1 MLAQALRPGR
11 TDKLD
16 EFLVGGVADAC
27 DGAEMPE
34 QRLDCAGADTG
45 DAFEFASEKVVAAF
59 LAVEGDATLSLYA
72 ESTAERPLSTQYDT
86 SVYLRCGRND
96 CGKTATAIFIGSE
109 FAN

>member
-11 TDKLD
+11 TDQLD

-34 QRLDCAGADTG
+34 QRLDGAGADTG

-59 LAVEGDATLSLYA
+59 LAVEGDGETVDFILD
-72 ESTAERPLSTQYDT
+72 PLEEEKF
-86 SVYLRCGRND
+86 L
-96 CGKTATAIFIGSE
+96 
-109 FAN
+109 